1 MMGFIDVRMWFV
13 KQGDLKFI
21 SHLDLQ
27 RFMQRALKR
36 SGLPLWHTEGFNPHP
51 YVTFALPLSLGQE
64 SRCEIV
70 DFRLTKPMSM
80 QSVKSA
86 MEKVMPADMRVLA
99 VASPVLKAKMIA
111 FADYTVCF
119 PRWEEMAGKVADF
132 LCQSEIPVKKRT
144 KKGGE
149 SIVDLAPAMSNVS
162 VTTRQ
167 QDLLISLRLPA
178 GSSVNL
184 NPALLVGA
192 LEEAL
197 GESPYGALITRMGVF
212 TADGKVFA

>member
-1 MMGFIDVRMWFV
+1 MDFFDVRLWFV
-13 KQGDLKFI
+13 KQGDLKYI

-80 QSVKSA
+80 HAVKSA
-86 MEKVMPADMRVLA
+86 MEKVMPADMRVLS
-99 VASPVLKAKMIA
+99 VAAPVEKAKMIA
-111 FADYTVCF
+111 FSDYTITFSGWGEKLSAVS
-119 PRWEEMAGKVADF
+119 DF
-132 LCQSEIPVKKRT
+132 LCNPSILVTKKT

-149 SIVDLAPAMSNVS
+149 STVDLASSMQNLS
-162 VTTRQ
+162 VATRDG
-167 QDLLISLRLPA
+167 DLIIFLRLPA
-178 GSSVNL
+178 GSTVNL
-184 NPALLVGA
+184 NPSLLVGA
-192 LEEAL
+192 IHKAL
-197 GESPYGALITRMGVF
+197 GESPYGAKITRLAVLNAKGETF
-212 TADGKVFA
+212 S

>member
-1 MMGFIDVRMWFV
+1 MEFYDVRMWFV
-13 KQGDLKFI
+13 KQGDLKYI

-80 QSVKSA
+80 HAVKSA
-86 MEKVMPADMRVLA
+86 MDKVMPADMRVLS
-99 VASPVLKAKMIA
+99 VAAPVEKAKMIA
-111 FADYTVCF
+111 AAEYSVCF
-119 PRWEEMAGKVADF
+119 PCWAEKLDEVSDF
-132 LCQSEIPVKKRT
+132 LCQPQILVAKRT

-149 SIVDLAPAMSNVS
+149 STVDLAPAMQAVS
-162 VTTRQ
+162 VTKRE
-167 QDLLISLRLPA
+167 QDLIISLRLPA
-178 GSSVNL
+178 GSTVNL
-184 NPALLVGA
+184 NPSLLVGA
-192 LEEAL
+192 VHAAV
-197 GESPYGALITRMGVF
+197 GESPYGAHITRMAVLNQE
-212 TADGKVFA
+212 GKIFS

>member
-1 MMGFIDVRMWFV
+1 MDFIDVRMWFV
-13 KQGDLKFI
+13 KQGDLKYI

-80 QSVKSA
+80 HAVKAA
-86 MEKVMPADMRVLA
+86 MDKVMPADMRVLS
-99 VASPVLKAKMIA
+99 VAAPIEKAKMIA
-111 FADYTVCF
+111 SAQYCICF
-119 PRWEEMAGKVADF
+119 PEWAGQLHQVSDF
-132 LCQSEIPVKKRT
+132 LCQSQILVTKRT

-149 SIVDLAPAMSNVS
+149 STVDLAPAMKNVA
-162 VTTRQ
+162 VTVHQ
-167 QDLLISLRLPA
+167 QDLVVAVELPA

-184 NPALLVGA
+184 NPSLLVGA
-192 LEEAL
+192 IHNAL
-197 GESPYGALITRMGVF
+197 GESPYGAHITRLAVLN
-212 TADGKVFA
+212 AQGKTFS

>member
-1 MMGFIDVRMWFV
+1 MDFIDVRMWFV
-13 KQGDLKFI
+13 KQGDLKYI

-64 SRCEIV
+64 SRCESV

-80 QSVKSA
+80 HAIKSA
-86 MEKVMPADMRVLA
+86 MDKVMPQDMRVLS
-99 VASPVLKAKMIA
+99 VAPPVQKAKMIA
-111 FADYTVCF
+111 FAEYSICF
-119 PRWEEMAGKVADF
+119 PNWAWQQNAVSDF
-132 LCQSEIPVKKRT
+132 LCQPEILVTKRT

-149 SIVDLAPAMSNVS
+149 STVDLAAALQEVS
-162 VTTRQ
+162 VAVRGE
-167 QDLLISLRLPA
+167 DLMLSLRLPA

-184 NPALLVGA
+184 NPSLLVGA
-192 LEEAL
+192 IHEKV
-197 GESPYGALITRMGVF
+197 GQSPYGAQITRMAVLDAEGAVF
-212 TADGKVFA
+212 S